1 MRAFVSIIM
10 ASAFFSA
17 PALAV
22 EQAPFQIVSQDTQ
35 GDCGDV
41 DAEVVMQD
49 GRPRIDVFYTDLSV
63 EANPDQTRVRRNCNL
78 RLRLRIDSDY
88 RLSLT
93 DLVYEGKVDI
103 EDDSGTGNVSA
114 RAYLSGLPSMNGF
127 KSFRGAQSEN
137 FTVAVDQGPA
147 PTQCGGETTLNLL
160 VDMTARSGR
169 GEFSEIAIQRGAGAS
184 GAPQYKSRIQ
194 CVIDPDPC
202 Q

>member
-1 MRAFVSIIM
+1 MSDPAPSPDDRPMRSSRTVPFAVAIVAAFASVSCGAAAEK
-10 ASAFFSA
+10 ASEKAT
-17 PALAV
+17 
-22 EQAPFQIVSQDTQ
+22 EKMIESQT
-35 GDCGDV
+35 GGNVDV
-41 DAEVVMQD
+41 DTD
-49 GRPRIDVFYTDLSV
+49 G
-63 EANPDQTRVRRNCNL
+63 
-78 RLRLRIDSDY
+78 
-88 RLSLT
+88 
-93 DLVYEGKVDI
+93 EGKVDI

-184 GAPQYKSRIQ
+184 GAATAWVNGYLSSFSSWQYARDAFAKWAALTARRLALLRAS
-194 CVIDPDPC
+194 
-202 Q
+202 